1 MAITFRSKKLIT
13 LASKEASALTL
24 AEIGIVSQGDK
35 SRPPPWVD
43 LWVTNERGQAPRA
56 ALPFLFIT
64 WAARARGPNLL
75 RAFIAWARACT
86 RLHNDADSGRESRRG
101 HHLGKGGY
109 PSRCHWGRITGK
121 VSPPEPLSLAL
132 LLACISCKFA
142 QVRAHWDWRAL
153 MDDHY
158 VICYVIFWSDIF
170 ATKCW

>member
-1 MAITFRSKKLIT
+1 MAITFRSKRLIT
-13 LASKEASALTL
+13 PASKEASALTL
-24 AEIGIVSQGDK
+24 AEIGIVPWGDK
-35 SRPPPWVD
+35 GRPPPWVD

-64 WAARARGPNLL
+64 RAARARSPNLL
-75 RAFIAWARACT
+75 WAFIAWARART
-86 RLHNDADSGRESRRG
+86 RLHNDADSSRESCRG

-109 PSRCHWGRITGK
+109 PSRCHWGRITGE

-142 QVRAHWDWRAL
+142 RVRAHWDWGAL
-153 MDDHY
+153 MDDRY
-158 VICYVIFWSDIF
+158 VFCCVIFWNDIC